1 MSQDGET
8 IALDLEIS
16 AELRS
21 LGISREVIR
30 MIQEA
35 RKNSGFEVSDRIN
48 LRYQSPDDQVK
59 ASILANLE
67 VIKSEVLALE
77 FVDAKGSAEPTTVD
91 EELNVQ
97 IWIEKA

>member
-1 MSQDGET
+1 
-8 IALDLEIS
+8 
-16 AELRS
+16 
-21 LGISREVIR
+21 
-30 MIQEA
+30 
-35 RKNSGFEVSDRIN
+35 
-48 LRYQSPDDQVK
+48 LRYHTTDDQVK

-91 EELNVQ
+91 EELDVQ

>member
-1 MSQDGET
+1 
-8 IALDLEIS
+8 
-16 AELRS
+16 
-21 LGISREVIR
+21 

-48 LRYQSPDDQVK
+48 LKYHSTDDQVK

-77 FVDAKGSAEPTTVD
+77 FVEAKGSAEPTTVD